1 MGGLV
6 AKTHEAGAAPERV
19 RASRVTPPKDRFDGL
34 AKSGRVGAHR
44 IVGRPRRFWIYT
56 VVALLG
62 VALLTGLGIAMI
74 HVMGANLDNLTNEE
88 PTPTKAPPEAAT
100 KLDPEAEV
108 AVINGTSSPG
118 FGAVVDGLITENG
131 WGQILFSTEG
141 ETSDV
146 QNSAIFYANRED
158 EAAALGL
165 AEELGGVAV
174 FQNDGY
180 FQQFGAKLTV
190 LLGADY
196 SGPGSG
202 QMVAVEPDPEVE
214 GPGADE

>member
-1 MGGLV
+1 M
-6 AKTHEAGAAPERV
+6 AETHETDAAPGDART
-19 RASRVTPPKDRFDGL
+19 SHVTPPKDRFDGL
-34 AKSGRVGAHR
+34 ARSGRVGAHR

-56 VVALLG
+56 VAALLG
-62 VALLTGLGIAMI
+62 FALLTGLGIAMI
-74 HVMGANLDNLTNEE
+74 HVTGANLDSLTSEE
-88 PTPTKAPPEAAT
+88 PAPTKAPPKVAPE
-100 KLDPEAEV
+100 LDPEAGV

-131 WGQILFSTEG
+131 WGKILFSTEG

-165 AEELGGVAV
+165 AEELGGIAV

-196 SGPGSG
+196 SGPGSD
-202 QMVAVEPDPEVE
+202 QLVPEAEAETTAE
-214 GPGADE
+214 GE